1 MGLFYDSESERQ
13 LHCDSQVITNREYHA
28 MHRRPPPRSSHSGS
42 ERGDG
47 QSSSRSQSRHVRVRF
62 LRPAA
67 EAAPESIGGRP
78 APRPPVCER
87 RFKAGEWRA
96 IRCHRAD
103 SMIAASSVGL
113 RRSCL
118 AADPLAL
125 PLVRHFQQ
133 PQPLCCALLV
143 GEDVVVVLFPT
154 AYRLN
159 THT

>member
-1 MGLFYDSESERQ
+1 MAGDR
-13 LHCDSQVITNREYHA
+13 HA
-28 MHRRPPPRSSHSGS
+28 VRRCASDALKP
-42 ERGDG
+42 
-47 QSSSRSQSRHVRVRF
+47 
-62 LRPAA
+62 
-67 EAAPESIGGRP
+67 
-78 APRPPVCER
+78 
-87 RFKAGEWRA
+87 GEWRA

-154 AYRLN
+154 ANRLN